1 MSSMGMRNGSRRIK
15 LAASMLCADPACL
28 KSQVQE
34 VDAAGV
40 DLLHIDMMDGHFVP
54 NMTGGADVAN
64 EIRAMTDTVCDY
76 HIMAENPERQIRQ
89 LKGLRK
95 GDRVCFHV
103 ECGCEIAPLLEE
115 IRGLGAQA
123 GLAMNPGTPISA
135 VEPYL
140 DAADYMLLLIVN
152 PGFRGQPIIPR
163 TLVKLTKLRERLNE
177 AGMQNKEILV
187 DGAVTLENMQEIV
200 EAGADN
206 LVCGPFTCFNQ
217 ALGGIE
223 PTLTLVKEG
232 LRGMG
237 YVVEAGKR

>member
-1 MSSMGMRNGSRRIK
+1 MSGMKIGKGSRRIK

-28 KSQVQE
+28 KSQVEE

-76 HIMAENPERQIRQ
+76 HIMAEDPERQIRQ
-89 LKGLRK
+89 LKGLRE

-103 ECGCEIAPLLEE
+103 ECGCGITPLLAE
-115 IRGLGAQA
+115 IRTMGAQA
-123 GLAMNPGTPISA
+123 GLAMNPGTPVSA

-140 DAADYMLLLIVN
+140 DMVDYMLLLIVN

-163 TLVKLTKLRERLNE
+163 TLEKLTKLRERLNE
-177 AGMQNKEILV
+177 VGMQDKEILV

-223 PTLTLVKEG
+223 PTLALVKEK

-237 YVVEAGKR
+237 YIVGDGKQ

>member
-1 MSSMGMRNGSRRIK
+1 MSGMKIGKESRRIK

-28 KSQVQE
+28 KSQVEE

-76 HIMAENPERQIRQ
+76 HIMAEDPARQIRQ
-89 LKGLRK
+89 LKGLRE

-103 ECGCEIAPLLEE
+103 ECGCEIAPLLAE
-115 IRGLGAQA
+115 IRAMGAQA

-140 DAADYMLLLIVN
+140 DAVDYMLLLIVN

-163 TLVKLTKLRERLNE
+163 TLAKLTKLRERLNE
-177 AGMQNKEILV
+177 AEMQDKEILV

-206 LVCGPFTCFNQ
+206 LVCGPFTCFNK

-237 YVVEAGKR
+237 YIVEDGKR